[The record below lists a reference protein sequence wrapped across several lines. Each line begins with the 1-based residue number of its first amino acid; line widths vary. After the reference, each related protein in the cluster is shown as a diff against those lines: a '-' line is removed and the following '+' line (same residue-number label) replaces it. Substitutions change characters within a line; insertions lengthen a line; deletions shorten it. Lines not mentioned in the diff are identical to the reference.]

1 MTDTPFQSGLPGFH
15 AIEKRSAPL
24 WLAMLCHAIL
34 LFARPVM
41 NGTIA
46 GGGASLAWFGNAA
59 GATRNNW
66 IQALATLLF
75 LILTVGLYA
84 GRLAGQM
91 LCRVAGQLAGL
102 PDGLLANL
110 KRTNPGR
117 VAQATARVSLRALAW
132 VVGLNFAGLQLSG
145 LQLSGFKLA
154 GPNENGSIACSNRP
168 IRKLVAGTGFEPV
181 TFGL

>member
-102 PDGLLANL
+102 PDGLLADL

-132 VVGLNFAGLQLSG
+132 VVGLNFAGSK
-145 LQLSGFKLA
+145 LSGFKLA

>member
-46 GGGASLAWFGNAA
+46 GCGASLAWFGNAA
-59 GATRNNW
+59 GGTRNNW
-66 IQALATLLF
+66 IQALASLLF
-75 LILTVGLYA
+75 LILAVGSYA

-91 LCRVAGQLAGL
+91 LRMVAGQLAG
-102 PDGLLANL
+102 P

-117 VAQATARVSLRALAW
+117 VALAFVQATARVSLRALAW
-132 VVGLNFAGLQLSG
+132 TVGLNIAGLKISG
-145 LQLSGFKLA
+145 LKLSGFKLA